1 MKSFSKLA
9 IPNPR
14 DLMFG
19 RAPRP
24 FTTRRGLVIGGGRV
38 YPELNFTVPPMEIHE
53 ATFPEI
59 RIMYR
64 DAVEEA
70 CRRAV
75 DLGVEGFVVEY
86 ETLVEMTKT
95 PRYAVE
101 LTAIMNEVLET
112 YFARNGLKTALRIT
126 PNDLREFK
134 RPPVLR
140 SGGLLDLMIETFA
153 GCARAGAEMLSI
165 ESTGGKEIH
174 DPALLMCDVNQSIFA
189 LGVLG
194 ARDMDFLWGRIC
206 EVARGTGTTAGGDT
220 ACGFGNTAMVLAEKK
235 NIPKVFAAVVRT
247 VSAVRSLAA
256 YGQGAV
262 GPGKDCGYENV
273 YLKAITGFPMSM
285 EGKTAACAHM
295 SPVGNIAAA
304 ACDLWSNESV
314 QNIKLLG
321 GMAPTVYF
329 EQLTYDC
336 RLMNRSL
343 ENHSEHMLR
352 TLFVESDAALDPQAF
367 IFTPENVIEISGAI
381 VGTDGAYPAAKKAAL
396 VTLRILREG
405 LASGRL
411 HIDERELPYL
421 DMMEAAL
428 AAAPDREERFI
439 EWMLPALDASKF
451 IPSEYGL

>member
-1 MKSFSKLA
+1 MA
-9 IPNPR
+9 DPR

-19 RAPRP
+19 RAPKP

-53 ATFPEI
+53 ATFPEL
-59 RIMYR
+59 RTMYR
-64 DAVEEA
+64 DAVDDA
-70 CRRAV
+70 CARAV
-75 DLGVEGFVVEY
+75 DLGVEGFVVEF
-86 ETLVEMTKT
+86 ETLTEMTKT

-101 LTAIMNEVLET
+101 LTAVMNDVLET
-112 YFARNGLKTALRIT
+112 YFVRNGLKTALRIT

-140 SGGLLDLMIETFA
+140 SGGLLDCMIETFS
-153 GCARAGAEMLSI
+153 GCATAGAEMLSI

-174 DPALLMCDVNQSIFA
+174 DPAILMCDINQSIFA
-189 LGVLG
+189 LAVLG
-194 ARDMDFLWGRIC
+194 ARDMDFLWGRIV
-206 EVARGTGTTAGGDT
+206 EVGRNTGTSAGGDT

-235 NIPKVFAAVVRT
+235 SIPRVFAAVVRA

-256 YGQGAV
+256 YEQGAV

-273 YLKAITGFPMSM
+273 FLKAITGFPMSM

-295 SPVGNIAAA
+295 SPIGNIAAA

-329 EQLTYDC
+329 EQLSYDC

-343 ENHSEHMLR
+343 ENRSEHMLQ
-352 TLFVESDAALDPQAF
+352 TLFVESDAALDPQAY
-367 IFTPENVIEISGAI
+367 IFRPQNVIDISKAI
-381 VGTDGAYPAAKKAAL
+381 IGTESAYAAAKKTAL
-396 VTLRILREG
+396 LTIRILREG
-405 LASGRL
+405 RASGGLR
-411 HIDERELPYL
+411 IDEREIPYL
-421 DMMEAAL
+421 DMMDAAL
-428 AAAPDREERFI
+428 EAAPDREDRFI